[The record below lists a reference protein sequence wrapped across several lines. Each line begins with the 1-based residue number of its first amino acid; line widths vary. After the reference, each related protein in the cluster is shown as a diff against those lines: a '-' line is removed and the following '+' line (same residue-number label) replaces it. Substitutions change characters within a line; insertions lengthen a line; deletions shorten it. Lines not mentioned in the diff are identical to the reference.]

1 MISNP
6 ILHDIIKSELT
17 FRADEISKLCK
28 GHPTL
33 KKSNLFTKSYWQ
45 FKEARQEQLNKRYR
59 QADCVWFY
67 DGPENNNYYVV
78 HEVKTGYYEVS
89 EIYEKY
95 KTGMTGQIW
104 ILGWKFINDSKAD
117 AVKQFGGKVKTIDIE
132 FIKDITIC
140 ELNAILSGMVV

>member
-28 GHPTL
+28 EHPTL

-45 FKEARQEQLNKRYR
+45 FKEARQEQLNHRYR

-95 KTGMTGQIW
+95 RTGMNGQIW
-104 ILGWKFINDSKAD
+104 IWGWKLINDSKAD
-117 AVKQFGGKVKTIDIE
+117 TIKQFGGKVRTVDIE
-132 FIKDITIC
+132 LIKDITIR
-140 ELNAILSGMVV
+140 ELNIILSGMVM